1 MANITGASLA
11 PIYDR
16 INATEKYH
24 PYEAETFADWAM
36 EAGDAVTL
44 KRGNKNYKSPVHSAR
59 LTWKGIPTMS
69 LSSTGN
75 QERESISKVSKNK
88 YRKSGYGRRNNRI
101 DNGLWH
107 KIEETD
113 EYWRSYYGDEING
126 LYSVVEQ
133 TAEYWRASYTDLK
146 NGLYSRVEQTAEY
159 WRASLTDTE
168 NGLYSRIEQTAS
180 YWRASLEDTKNGLYS
195 RIEQTAEYWRASLTD
210 AENGLESLVEQ
221 TAAYWRSTLTDTEN
235 RLQTSIE
242 QTASGWRVALSGVM
256 SDGKVTAASI
266 ATAINNQGQAGVG
279 ISGDW
284 IKLDGDTT
292 LTGALNIRD
301 GALHVQKTAYFGNDV
316 YITGGNSLILQ
327 TSGTPATNYNL
338 TPAIMASM
346 IVKAAVS
353 GNVLKLWTYG
363 EDQSSDPALTFSK
376 ATSLSGEWAS
386 GVFTVTASPQGS
398 TCLTSLTRGAIT
410 WSNGTATIPIKAT
423 INSGAAIH
431 DTGYSP
437 TLALTFSGSWSG
449 RNYTAVTKHGT
460 TTVGSSVGIV
470 YDGLVASGSISKS
483 GKNVSRSFIVYSDDG
498 EGNADA
504 VIMTKSVTIS
514 ASSVYNDGWAAA
526 YGKVTLPGSNT
537 SSANFIVYA
546 PPSTVDGS
554 AAANRYS
561 VANQSN
567 NAVNV
572 NNVDSEGNVLK
583 TIARFTHGKYTAGY
597 DAAHLSG
604 TWSKTSSSLT
614 NNNKITISKV
624 TTGSSNSLNYV
635 ISAAASIAYNST
647 SNKFVATG
655 QAKVDGTQR
664 GDNATAS
671 SGEITIQFNNIQGSG
686 ASAYRT
692 ISVKNGS
699 AVIRTSGNLTDY
711 GDGYSA
717 GDSNGYNRAY
727 NNPDVD
733 EIQLGS
739 ITHSSSDPGGTN
751 LSTLRQEILDAI
763 DAARGRYVKF
773 KVSVNVNGTNHE
785 KYYKLNFT

>member
-1 MANITGASLA
+1 MANITGASLT
-11 PIYDR
+11 PIYNR
-16 INATEKYH
+16 LNGTENYH
-24 PYEAETFADWAM
+24 PYDAQTFADWSL
-36 EAGDAVTL
+36 EAGDTV
-44 KRGNKNYKSPVHSAR
+44 KVSRGNENYKSPVHSTKM
-59 LTWKGIPTMS
+59 TWRGTPMIT
-69 LSSTGN
+69 LNSTGK
-75 QERESISKVSKNK
+75 QERDSISKVSKNK

-113 EYWRSYYGDEING
+113 EYWRSYYGDELNG

-133 TAEYWRASYTDLK
+133 TAEYWRASLTDTK
-146 NGLYSRVEQTAEY
+146 NGLYSRIEQTAEY
-159 WRASLTDTE
+159 WRASLTDTK

-256 SDGKVTAASI
+256 SNGKVTAASI

-292 LTGALNIRD
+292 LTGALNIRN

-376 ATSLSGEWAS
+376 ATSLSGA
-386 GVFTVTASPQGS
+386 
-398 TCLTSLTRGAIT
+398 
-410 WSNGTATIPIKAT
+410 
-423 INSGAAIH
+423 
-431 DTGYSP
+431 
-437 TLALTFSGSWSG
+437 WSG
-449 RNYTAVTKHGT
+449 RNYTVTAKQGT
-460 TTVGSSVGIV
+460 TTVGTKTGIV
-470 YDGLVASGSISKS
+470 YDGLVPTGEVSKS
-483 GKNVSRSFIVYSDDG
+483 GKNVSRDFIVYSDDG
-498 EGNADA
+498 EGDADTIIMTQTATINADEVYDDGYA
-504 VIMTKSVTIS
+504 S
-514 ASSVYNDGWAAA
+514 AHLS
-526 YGKVTLPGSNT
+526 GSWDKT
-537 SSANFIVYA
+537 SSTLTNNNRITITKV
-546 PPSTVDGS
+546 STGSLNSLNYIIS
-554 AAANRYS
+554 AAASIAYNSTTNKFVATGQAKVDGTQRGDNATASSGEITIQFNNLQSSGASAYRTIS
-561 VANQSN
+561 VKNGST
-567 NAVNV
+567 VIRT
-572 NNVDSEGNVLK
+572 SGNLK
-583 TIARFTHGKYTAGY
+583 DYGDGYTAGNSAGQTTGY
-597 DAAHLSG
+597 NSAHLSG
-604 TWSKTSSSLT
+604 TWSKTSSTLT

-635 ISAAASIAYNST
+635 ISAAASIAYNSST
-647 SNKFVATG
+647 NKFVATG

-699 AVIRTSGNLTDY
+699 TVIRTSGNLTDY

-717 GDSNGYNRAY
+717 GDSNGYSRAY

-773 KVSVNVNGTNHE
+773 KVSVNVNGTSHE

>member
-24 PYEAETFADWAM
+24 PYEAETFADWAT

-44 KRGNKNYKSPVHSAR
+44 KRGDKNYKSPVHSAR

-75 QERESISKVSKNK
+75 QEREPISKVSKNK
-88 YRKSGYGRRNNRI
+88 YRKSGYGRRNNRT

-107 KIEETD
+107 KIEETE
-113 EYWRSYYGDEING
+113 EYWRSYYWDEING

-133 TAEYWRASYTDLK
+133 TAEYWRASLTDTKNGLYSRIEQTAEYWRASLEDTK
-146 NGLYSRVEQTAEY
+146 NGLYSRVEQTAAY
-159 WRASLTDTE
+159 WRSTLSDVE
-168 NGLYSRIEQTAS
+168 
-180 YWRASLEDTKNGLYS
+180 NGLYS

-256 SDGKVTAASI
+256 SNGKVTAASI

-376 ATSLSGEWAS
+376 ATSLSGA
-386 GVFTVTASPQGS
+386 
-398 TCLTSLTRGAIT
+398 
-410 WSNGTATIPIKAT
+410 
-423 INSGAAIH
+423 
-431 DTGYSP
+431 
-437 TLALTFSGSWSG
+437 WSG
-449 RNYTAVTKHGT
+449 RNYTVTAKQGT
-460 TTVGSSVGIV
+460 TTVGTKTGIV
-470 YDGLVASGSISKS
+470 YDGLVPTGNVSKS

-504 VIMTKSVTIS
+504 IIMTQTATIS
-514 ASSVYNDGWAAA
+514 ASGVYNDGWAAA
-526 YGKVTLPGSNT
+526 YGKVTLPGTNT

-554 AAANRYS
+554 AEANRYS
-561 VANQSN
+561 VTDYSN

-572 NNVDSEGNVLK
+572 NNVNSSGTVLK
-583 TIARFTHGKYTAGY
+583 TIARYTHGKYTEGY

-604 TWSKTSSSLT
+604 TWSKTSSTLT

-699 AVIRTSGNLTDY
+699 TVIRTSGNLTDY

>member
-1 MANITGASLA
+1 MANITGASLT
-11 PIYDR
+11 PIYNR
-16 INATEKYH
+16 LNGTENYH
-24 PYEAETFADWAM
+24 PYDAQTFADWSL
-36 EAGDAVTL
+36 EAGDTV
-44 KRGNKNYKSPVHSAR
+44 KVSRGNENYKSPVHSTKM
-59 LTWKGIPTMS
+59 TWRGTPMIT
-69 LSSTGN
+69 LNSTGK
-75 QERESISKVSKNK
+75 QERDSISKASKNK
-88 YRKSGYGRRNNRI
+88 YRKSGYGRRNNRT

-113 EYWRSYYGDEING
+113 EYWRSYYGDELNG

-133 TAEYWRASYTDLK
+133 TAEYWRASLTDTK
-146 NGLYSRVEQTAEY
+146 NGLYSRIEQTAEY
-159 WRASLTDTE
+159 WRASLT
-168 NGLYSRIEQTAS
+168 
-180 YWRASLEDTKNGLYS
+180 DTKNGLYS

-256 SDGKVTAASI
+256 SNGKVTAASI
-266 ATAINNQGQAGVG
+266 ATAINNQGQAGVKL
-279 ISGDW
+279 SGDW
-284 IKLDGDTT
+284 IAIDGNTT
-292 LTGALNIRD
+292 LTGALSLSGGDFTLNGNLYVGLSGANYVQATTLKLVGASSSQGANIQNL
-301 GALHVQKTAYFGNDV
+301 GATDVQD
-316 YITGGNSLILQ
+316 
-327 TSGTPATNYNL
+327 
-338 TPAIMASM
+338 M
-346 IVKAAVS
+346 IIKAEVS
-353 GNVLKLWTYG
+353 GNTLRLWKHGDSTAG
-363 EDQSSDPALTFSK
+363 DPSLTFSK

-386 GVFTVTASPQGS
+386 GVFTVTASPQS
-398 TCLTSLTRGAIT
+398 ETILTSLTQAAAS
-410 WSNGTATIPIKAT
+410 WSNGAATIPIKAT
-423 INSGAAIH
+423 IGTSQTVY
-431 DTGYSP
+431 DTGKNVSI
-437 TLALTFSGSWSG
+437 ALTFSGSWSG

-483 GKNVSRSFIVYSDDG
+483 GKNVSRDFIVYSDDG

-504 VIMTKSVTIS
+504 IIMTQTATIS
-514 ASSVYNDGWAAA
+514 ASSVYNDGWSAA

-554 AAANRYS
+554 AEANRYS
-561 VANQSN
+561 VTDYSN

-572 NNVDSEGNVLK
+572 NNVNSSGTVLK
-583 TIARFTHGKYTAGY
+583 TIARYTHGKYTAGY

-635 ISAAASIAYNST
+635 ISAAASIAYNSST
-647 SNKFVATG
+647 NKFVATG

-699 AVIRTSGNLTDY
+699 TVIRTSGNLTDY